1 MQMSNRRIKGGL
13 SRGGEGGVE
22 GGVEVCVGAD
32 KISSAL

>member
-13 SRGGEGGVE
+13 SGGGLE